1 MAGYTAAMRIERIE
15 RIEIRGGFAARPD
28 RAGPD
33 PVEPLAVALVELA
46 GTGPGDHLR
55 ERLDDLRI
63 YVGQLTWY
71 VFNADGWR

>member
-15 RIEIRGGFAARPD
+15 IRGGVAARGERAD
-28 RAGPD
+28 RR
-33 PVEPLAVALVELA
+33 PVEPAATVAMIELA

-55 ERLDDLRI
+55 ERLTDLRI
-63 YVGQLTWY
+63 YLGQLTWY